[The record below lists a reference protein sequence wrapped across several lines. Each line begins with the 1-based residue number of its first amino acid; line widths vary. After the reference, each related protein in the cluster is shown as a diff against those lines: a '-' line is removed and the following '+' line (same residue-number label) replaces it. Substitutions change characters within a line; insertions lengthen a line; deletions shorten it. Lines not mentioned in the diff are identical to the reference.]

1 MIVSHVYNKQRKV
14 RFDLRWL
21 RHFARIALGECLKE
35 SNGENP
41 ALPQLA
47 EVEISIVSDPAIAA
61 VHARFLEDAEP
72 TDVITFEHG
81 EILISADTAA
91 FNAERFRKPLQA
103 ELGLYVIHGLL
114 HLNGFLDEDS
124 GDAAR
129 MRRVQNRI
137 LKVCLHKAAEK
148 AAA

>member
-1 MIVSHVYNKQRKV
+1 MIDVHLYNRQRKV
-14 RFDLRWL
+14 KFDLRWL
-21 RHFARIALGECLKE
+21 RGFAGIAAEECLKH

-41 ALPQLA
+41 VLPRLG

-81 EILISADTAA
+81 EILVSADTAVA
-91 FNAERFRKPLQA
+91 NAGRFGEPLRS

-114 HLNGFLDEDS
+114 HLNGFLD
-124 GDAAR
+124 GRPADAAR
-129 MRRVQNRI
+129 MRRVQTRV
-137 LKVCLHKAAEK
+137 LKACLSQSTA
-148 AAA
+148 